1 MIHMEMSEDIL
12 PDSKPTQHDISIKDK
27 RCRIEMR
34 KTVNSFLTKVENNL
48 LKKEVS
54 NKGWQNKWK
63 PNCKKYKLQSIHDYI
78 RFLT

>member
-1 MIHMEMSEDIL
+1 
-12 PDSKPTQHDISIKDK
+12 
-27 RCRIEMR
+27 MR